1 MRHRTDMAEFVLK
14 YADGRG
20 QIHQQVATAGTE
32 KELRDRYTTQGFLI
46 YSVKPR
52 AAGALAATGMFGGR
66 KKLNLEKFL
75 IFNQQFVTLIRAGL
89 PILKGL
95 DLLAERLTDPKLE
108 PYIKSVRDEVRN
120 GTLLSDAF
128 RQQGIFPK
136 IYISSVMAGEKSG
149 SLTEVLDRFIHYQKL
164 ALAVRKKVM
173 VSLMYPCVLIVLVC
187 VLMVFLV
194 TYVVPTFATLYSSMQ
209 ATLPQMTTILIAVG
223 TTARSYIVAGVIGL
237 IAAVFAFRWW
247 ARRPAARDRIDRV
260 KLKVPILGE
269 IWLKYQVAQL
279 ARILST
285 LLTGGI
291 PLVQAMETAADS
303 LSSPLLQKAVESAGK
318 SVREGQ
324 PLSGSLRALKLF
336 PALAIDMIEVG
347 ESTGALPAML
357 NSVAEFFEE
366 DVNTR
371 MQAALSL
378 IEPAIML
385 TMGAVVAF
393 VLIALY
399 LPIFSLADSIH

>member
-1 MRHRTDMAEFVLK
+1 MADFVLK

-20 QIHQQVATAGTE
+20 QIHQQLASAGSE
-32 KELRDRYTTQGFLI
+32 KELRDRYSQQGFLI

-52 AAGALAATGMFGGR
+52 AGSAAAGLIGR

-95 DLLAERLTDPKLE
+95 DLLAERLTDPKLG
-108 PYIKSVRDEVRN
+108 PYIKSVRDEVR
-120 GTLLSDAF
+120 GGMLLSDAF

-136 IYISSVMAGEKSG
+136 IYITTVMAGEKSG
-149 SLTEVLDRFIHYQKL
+149 SLVEVLDRYINYQKMS
-164 ALAVRKKVM
+164 LAVRKKVL
-173 VSLMYPCVLIVLVC
+173 VSLMYPAVLIVLVLA
-187 VLMVFLV
+187 LMVFLV
-194 TYVVPTFATLYSSMQ
+194 TYVVPTFAGLYSSMQ
-209 ATLPQMTTILIAVG
+209 AKLPAMTVYLIAIG
-223 TTARSYIVAGVIGL
+223 TTARTYILALFGAV
-237 IAAVFAFRWW
+237 IAAIFLFRWW
-247 ARRPAARDRIDRV
+247 SQRDSARERIDRV
-260 KLKVPILGE
+260 KLKLPIAGD

-285 LLTGGI
+285 LLVGGI

-303 LSSPLLQKAVESAGK
+303 LGTPLLKRAVEAAGK

-324 PLSGSLRALKLF
+324 PLSGSLKHSKLF
-336 PALAIDMIEVG
+336 PGLAIDMIEVG
-347 ESTGALPAML
+347 ESTGALPTML

-371 MQAALSL
+371 MTAALSL
-378 IEPAIML
+378 IEPAIMIV
-385 TMGAVVAF
+385 MGGFVAF

-399 LPIFSLADSIH
+399 LPIFSLADTIH